1 MLHKASLGNRKKK
14 RNLILIVISLKYSLR
29 WFVLTVNHFADI
41 YGMPSMCQTVGP
53 REEVLS
59 LFFKVFFF
67 FISSTRQ

>member
-1 MLHKASLGNRKKK
+1 M
-14 RNLILIVISLKYSLR
+14 
-29 WFVLTVNHFADI
+29 LTVNHFADI

-67 FISSTRQ
+67 FYLFHQAVDHGHVAS